1 MGFGGVFYRTVGKR
15 FSTILLFSVGS
26 AIFMDVYI
34 NKFGQFIWD
43 YKNYGKQW
51 KDIKHRYVEMTEESE

>member
-1 MGFGGVFYRTVGKR
+1 MGIGGVFYRTFGRR
-15 FSTILLFSVGS
+15 FSSLLLFSAGS
-26 AIFMDVYI
+26 GIFLDIYI

-51 KDIKHRYVEMTEESE
+51 KDIKYRYMEESE